1 MKHQRR
7 SCVVD
12 SGRANFYGDILL
24 WGCAGEVR
32 RGSDWGKK
40 SEGIVVWEARS
51 KGGSC
56 ANCGVGILTACG
68 IMNSIRLGW
77 IEIELR
83 IYGCVKRPDFTTVC
97 FHPMKISLY
106 HSPLFHFFF
115 FCFYDRSN
123 PIQSNPIVSSF
134 FPLIDLLSDQGG
146 SVLVTTRLHI
156 ISFT

>member
-1 MKHQRR
+1 MKHPRR

-12 SGRANFYGDILL
+12 SGRANFYGDVLL

-32 RGSDWGKK
+32 RGSDWG
-40 SEGIVVWEARS
+40 RS

-123 PIQSNPIVSSF
+123 PIQSNRFQFLSVDRFIIRSGQVSLGHNETTHNF
-134 FPLIDLLSDQGG
+134 IHIDFI
-146 SVLVTTRLHI
+146 H
-156 ISFT
+156 